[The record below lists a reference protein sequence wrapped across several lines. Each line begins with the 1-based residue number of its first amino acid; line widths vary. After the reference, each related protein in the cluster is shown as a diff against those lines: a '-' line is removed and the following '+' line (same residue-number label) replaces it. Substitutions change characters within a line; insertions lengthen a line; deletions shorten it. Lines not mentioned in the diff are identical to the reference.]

1 MEAVQRRR
9 SRSVTAI
16 VLALVVFPLCA
27 VPIYAIGHA
36 ADDFDSSGG
45 LSGGLLLGQLLPAIA
60 AGCMA
65 RYWAAWNRAPAV
77 LLGLGSYFASGAV
90 TLVAFVVLFGSV

>member
-1 MEAVQRRR
+1 V
-9 SRSVTAI
+9 AI

-27 VPIYAIGHA
+27 VPLYAIGHA

-60 AGCMA
+60 ASCMA
-65 RYWAAWNRAPAV
+65 HYWAAWSWTPAV
-77 LLGLGSYFASGAV
+77 VLGIGSYFASGAV
-90 TLVAFVVLFGSV
+90 MLVAFVILFGSV